1 MTKFEELT
9 DIIARKK
16 NENKNDNSELEVD
29 SLEVAGSESSK
40 TLLLS
45 ISACVK

>member
-16 NENKNDNSELEVD
+16 IKNE
-29 SLEVAGSESSK
+29 SK
-40 TLLLS
+40 TELDNDIIFTTFDPIYYRSL
-45 ISACVK
+45 